1 MKKSPA
7 LLLAVLLAG
16 AVAVGAWYFIRA
28 EAPPSGSATTPP
40 SGSATKMAATKTPKA
55 KGGRGFDGSRPVPV
69 LAEAART
76 GDISVYVQGL
86 GTVTPLRTVTVR
98 SRVEGELLRVAF
110 REGQLVREGELLA
123 EIDPRP
129 FQVQLLQAEGQLA
142 RDEALLANA
151 RVDLERYR
159 TLYEQDSI
167 ARQEVDTQ
175 AALVRQY
182 EGAIKA
188 DRSQVANAKL
198 QLEYARIHAPISGR
212 LGLRLVDPGNIVRPT
227 DASGIVVITQVKPI
241 AVVFSIPQHELP
253 LVLKRSGEKLPVE
266 AWDRENRQRIATGAF
281 LTVDNQ
287 IDPATGTVKV
297 KAEFANEDGML
308 FPNQFVNARMRV
320 ETRRGVVTIP
330 AAAVQHGAKGRFVY
344 VVGQDDTVSVRP
356 VSLGPSE
363 DGRVAVEEGLA
374 AGERVVV
381 DGLDRLREGVRVE
394 ASDRR

>member
-1 MKKSPA
+1 PRRPHREPVALARGARRAVEARAALRASHGPKRGRRAARPLARGGAALARLVGMKKSPA

-142 RDEALLANA
+142 RDEALLAN
-151 RVDLERYR
+151 
-159 TLYEQDSI
+159 
-167 ARQEVDTQ
+167 
-175 AALVRQY
+175 
-182 EGAIKA
+182 
-188 DRSQVANAKL
+188 
-198 QLEYARIHAPISGR
+198 
-212 LGLRLVDPGNIVRPT
+212 
-227 DASGIVVITQVKPI
+227 
-241 AVVFSIPQHELP
+241 
-253 LVLKRSGEKLPVE
+253 
-266 AWDRENRQRIATGAF
+266 
-281 LTVDNQ
+281 
-287 IDPATGTVKV
+287 
-297 KAEFANEDGML
+297 
-308 FPNQFVNARMRV
+308 
-320 ETRRGVVTIP
+320 
-330 AAAVQHGAKGRFVY
+330 
-344 VVGQDDTVSVRP
+344 
-356 VSLGPSE
+356 
-363 DGRVAVEEGLA
+363 
-374 AGERVVV
+374 
-381 DGLDRLREGVRVE
+381 
-394 ASDRR
+394 